1 MGYRIGCP
9 KGTPTGRSATISVP
23 GALPSSYGTV
33 LLNPNLIVGSDVV
46 LTSTNVIVVLS
57 RKLDTYRM
65 PVELLGY
72 YGGKVRLRRTATI
85 AVTTAA
91 GMALSMNFMQ
101 R

>member
-1 MGYRIGCP
+1 
-9 KGTPTGRSATISVP
+9 
-23 GALPSSYGTV
+23 
-33 LLNPNLIVGSDVV
+33 
-46 LTSTNVIVVLS
+46 
-57 RKLDTYRM
+57 M

-72 YGGKVRLRRTATI
+72 YGGKVRLGRTTTI